1 MFDLNLRLVSERA
14 FATHGSIDTKKGSQI
29 NKDAEESC
37 SRFAK
42 TAISG
47 KGWDCPERLNVS
59 SADWEEFK
67 KLVSYHELCPFF
79 YPLTK
84 DCEGLF
90 PGEMGEVFKNTYF
103 YSLLRNQILLREFS
117 RVSSAFQQAKAR
129 VVPIKGAAFLQDI
142 YPVPSRFMEDI
153 DLLAEETNLRAA
165 GEVLAG
171 LGYLERLDGLSREYW
186 LNKQCHL
193 QFIKPGA
200 GKLDIGIDLHFSLDF
215 KRGGR
220 NILPRLWGRLNG
232 SLLSAKIPFFAC
244 APPRRGSLFALK
256 NVIDAGL
263 NLKNTSYWIGVICL
277 KSKNPGG
284 WLERFFCWT
293 GKIVFGGEIP
303 CGFELLC
310 PSIIKEIAVLFYQA

>member
-1 MFDLNLRLVSERA
+1 
-14 FATHGSIDTKKGSQI
+14 
-29 NKDAEESC
+29 
-37 SRFAK
+37 
-42 TAISG
+42 
-47 KGWDCPERLNVS
+47 
-59 SADWEEFK
+59 
-67 KLVSYHELCPFF
+67 
-79 YPLTK
+79 
-84 DCEGLF
+84 
-90 PGEMGEVFKNTYF
+90 MGEVFKNTYF

-232 SLLSAKIPFFAC
+232 SLLSC
-244 APPRRGSLFALK
+244 EDSLFCLALHQRRFGKPLCLK

-263 NLKNTSYWIGVICL
+263 ILKKYQDILDWGYLFKEARSGRMGSSMFFL
-277 KSKNPGG
+277 
-284 WLERFFCWT
+284 LEQV
-293 GKIVFGGEIP
+293 KIVFGGEIRMP
-303 CGFELLC
+303 DLKQLC
-310 PSIIKEIAVLFYQA
+310 PSIIRRKLAASFIRRNIFSVSAIGNAKKLYLKAHFLLYDDFLEPAVYVLNIPQEQFAKFYGLKQNSENTNSLYRKRIAYIFYRSIRDIFRKSRHEQPYD